1 MTNQEDK
8 TGNLPATP
16 KEARLVGAKHYF
28 TGKPCKNGHVSK
40 RNVTYNKCLDCDRD
54 RHLESRADPKKN
66 AIINMQRRELRKQ
79 NPEKYEKSLAVR
91 KLKYAES
98 DEIRDRVYF
107 TSWEK
112 KGVNRDVYEQMMKRQ
127 KGLCAIC
134 QKKETVKRNNRTLR
148 LAVDHCHD
156 SGRIRGLLCN
166 RCNAGIERARDDI
179 KTLKSAIK
187 YLKKYET
194 RIFTGS
200 KK

>member
-1 MTNQEDK
+1 MTNPEAQAVD
-8 TGNLPATP
+8 LPASA

-54 RHLESRADPKKN
+54 RHLESRADPKMN
-66 AIINMQRRELRKQ
+66 AIINVQRREIRKQ
-79 NPEKYEKSLAVR
+79 NPEKYEKSLAAK

-98 DEIRDRVYF
+98 DEMRDRIYF
-107 TSWEK
+107 TLWEK
-112 KGVNRDVYEQMMKRQ
+112 KGVNRNVYNQMFETQ
-127 KGLCAIC
+127 QGFCAIC
-134 QKKETVKRNNRTLR
+134 QKKETATRNNRTLR
-148 LAVDHCHD
+148 LAIDHCHD

-194 RIFTGS
+194 RI
-200 KK
+200 